1 MVGGYK
7 IIDLLNKNLIS
18 DGEAITIKGLYE
30 SIEHSYRKPLLLS
43 NIVIDG
49 VEKSDRYVAF
59 QHTLNEYRVIVDG
72 KMLHI
77 NNDDLVK
84 YTTSLA

>member
-1 MVGGYK
+1 MIGGYK
-7 IIDLLNKNLIS
+7 IIDLMNKNLIS

-49 VEKSDRYVAF
+49 VEKSARYVAF
-59 QHTLNEYRVIVDG
+59 QHALNEYRVIVDG

-77 NNDDLVK
+77 NNDDLVT